1 MARYLVVAA
10 AQKITSQNDKSSD
23 PLRTPFLANLIFIT
37 IFLPLSL
44 SSSTT
49 FSLLAFTLLL
59 LPSLVLSRC
68 HSLVIAT
75 LSSMT
80 KKKKQQKETEDG
92 VKKTSHGTDQKTRR
106 MSTHKSIFRKM
117 KELPEPLQW
126 EMFGLLEVHFEEWKG
141 KKLISEV
148 TSKD

>member
-1 MARYLVVAA
+1 
-10 AQKITSQNDKSSD
+10 
-23 PLRTPFLANLIFIT
+23 
-37 IFLPLSL
+37 
-44 SSSTT
+44 
-49 FSLLAFTLLL
+49 
-59 LPSLVLSRC
+59 
-68 HSLVIAT
+68 
-75 LSSMT
+75 MT

-117 KELPEPLQW
+117 KELPEPQQW
-126 EMFGLLEVHFEEWKG
+126 EMFGILEVHFEEWKG